1 MAPHVV
7 GSALPVVQIPGL
19 TVEELVGNAATKQD
33 ALSVAHEK
41 ISAPLSEPWKTN
53 DFDEWIVVLKGH
65 IDILYADDKVL
76 PLPAGQTCMI
86 PKGDRYRPVFP
97 VTDTEFL
104 AICKPAFT
112 PDRCHREEES
122 TSTPVKSDNST
133 DKESIGDDGYPNVI
147 YHMCETPRW
156 QSALHAEEA
165 YFPPTFEKDG
175 GFTHASTAANSLLA
189 TANHFYQTSREDW
202 ICIELSRPAL
212 TKLGIVTRFEEAKPV
227 GETATAEHAKSVIY
241 PHIFGGIPAHVRGI
255 VLRTLPMVRDSSGK
269 FLSIEG
275 L

>member
-1 MAPHVV
+1 MAPHIV
-7 GSALPVVQIPGL
+7 GTAVPVVQIPGL
-19 TVEELVGNAATKQD
+19 TVEELVGNAATKED

-41 ISAPLSEPWKTN
+41 ISAPISEPWKTN
-53 DFDEWIVVLKGH
+53 DFDEWLCVLKGH
-65 IDILYADDKVL
+65 IDLLFADKVL
-76 PLPAGQTCMI
+76 NLSAGQTCMV

-97 VTDTEFL
+97 QADTEFL
-104 AICKPAFT
+104 AICQPAFT
-112 PDRCHREEES
+112 PERCRREESQPS
-122 TSTPVKSDNST
+122 T
-133 DKESIGDDGYPNVI
+133 GDDGYPNII

-156 QSALHAEEA
+156 QTALQAGEA

-175 GFTHASTAANSLLA
+175 GFTHASTAANSLLD
-189 TANHFYQTSREDW
+189 TANHFYQGSKEDW

-241 PHIFGGIPAHVRGI
+241 PHIFGGIPAYVPGV
-255 VLRTLPMVRDSSGK
+255 VLNTLPMVRNSSGA
-269 FLSIEG
+269 FLSIKG